1 MKILVDADACPVKD
15 IIVKIAKKYGLKV
28 IMFIDTSHIYC
39 DNYSE
44 VVTVDKGKDSV
55 DFALA
60 NKISR
65 NDIVVTQDYG
75 VATMALS
82 KQALAINQNGLI
94 YNSDNIDKLL
104 FERYLSQK
112 MRRSGSSSRGS
123 NQKKRTKEN
132 DIAFEKSLIFLYE
145 NNVNKSLE

>member
-15 IIVKIAKKYGLKV
+15 IIVSIAKEYSIRV
-28 IMFIDTSHIYC
+28 IMFFDTSHIYS

-44 VVTVDKGKDSV
+44 VIIVDKGPDSV

-60 NKISR
+60 NKIT
-65 NDIVVTQDYG
+65 NGDIVVSQDYG

-82 KQALAINQNGLI
+82 KNAVALNQNGLI
-94 YNSDNIDKLL
+94 YDKDNIDKLL

-112 MRRSGSSSRGS
+112 ARRSGGRGI
-123 NQKKRTKEN
+123 NPKKRTKEN
-132 DIAFEKSLIFLYE
+132 DTNFERALITLC
-145 NNVNKSLE
+145 NQQLTKID